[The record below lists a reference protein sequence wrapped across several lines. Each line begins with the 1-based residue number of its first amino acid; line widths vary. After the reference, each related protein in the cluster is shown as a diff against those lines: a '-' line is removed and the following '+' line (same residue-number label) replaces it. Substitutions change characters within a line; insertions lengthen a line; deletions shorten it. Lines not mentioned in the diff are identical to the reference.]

1 MLAWWLLAL
10 IAAASISYMEHRTVL
25 RHRATKPVSIWLAS
39 ILIVANNTVFTSI
52 YVRGLQ
58 ATQLASNNLFI
69 NEVATTVVLGVW
81 LSILI
86 ITLADTWESWRT
98 TRNQLIE
105 QKIQTILLT
114 QSQIDLSNALEQN
127 IRGELQ
133 DLMQK
138 SNDDLAASIGDRD
151 TESLIQHTK
160 QILNA
165 VEHLS
170 QQVVQPFSQS
180 L

>member
-1 MLAWWLLAL
+1 
-10 IAAASISYMEHRTVL
+10 
-25 RHRATKPVSIWLAS
+25 
-39 ILIVANNTVFTSI
+39 
-52 YVRGLQ
+52 
-58 ATQLASNNLFI
+58 
-69 NEVATTVVLGVW
+69 
-81 LSILI
+81 
-86 ITLADTWESWRT
+86 
-98 TRNQLIE
+98 
-105 QKIQTILLT
+105 LLT